1 LSNGD
6 KKPGV
11 KDISDLKA
19 RLGMLNKGVG
29 AKPAAPETPAS
40 PAAGVSLDDD
50 TDASMGMETAV
61 VRVDRSRPEASP
73 EVDEAPAPP
82 PPAPAPI
89 AAPRTFPGP
98 PSGAPPLGG
107 LNLGADL
114 FKKPEPEPAPAPA
127 PAAPAAPA
135 RPLISTVQ
143 AERKERLANP
153 LAAAPQAVKLSAA
166 DEAALDSLET
176 KAKGVKPSLLA
187 AVAGVT
193 MCVAG
198 FVGFGLGS
206 NMKDRELIRVTKIE
220 AATVRDR
227 VIPLITQM
235 EELANLLERMDPR
248 KVDWQTVQALPDT
261 LPGVDAAGIL
271 STRVPLPAEIT
282 SDLGKAVADMDRLF
296 KLTLDHKK
304 FTLQRDKS
312 ELEALEKGDSWSNN
326 QYFAAFFAAVDPN
339 TPPLRYIPP
348 DAQIVAIVGKP
359 RLDDAGANNIIPVK
373 FRNGESQDVP
383 VQRLVMVKKN
393 ELMESGSANVL
404 ALYGKRVEELRVLV
418 AAVRQYG
425 APLRDKLNA
434 EANRP

>member
-1 LSNGD
+1 
-6 KKPGV
+6 
-11 KDISDLKA
+11 
-19 RLGMLNKGVG
+19 
-29 AKPAAPETPAS
+29 
-40 PAAGVSLDDD
+40 
-50 TDASMGMETAV
+50 
-61 VRVDRSRPEASP
+61 
-73 EVDEAPAPP
+73 
-82 PPAPAPI
+82 
-89 AAPRTFPGP
+89 
-98 PSGAPPLGG
+98 
-107 LNLGADL
+107 
-114 FKKPEPEPAPAPA
+114 
-127 PAAPAAPA
+127 
-135 RPLISTVQ
+135 
-143 AERKERLANP
+143 
-153 LAAAPQAVKLSAA
+153 
-166 DEAALDSLET
+166 
-176 KAKGVKPSLLA
+176 
-187 AVAGVT
+187 
-193 MCVAG
+193 
-198 FVGFGLGS
+198 
-206 NMKDRELIRVTKIE
+206 MKDRELIRVTKIE